1 MAPAPYR
8 IYAVRYAHRQCTT
21 SECFYGDHSHQP
33 MGMDYFVWEVTNGT
47 RTVVVDLGFTED
59 VPRRNLQN
67 MVLSREPGRLR
78 SLAGS
83 WRSEHDHVQRHPVL
97 SDGLV

>member
-1 MAPAPYR
+1 MTGIRARQPLADHAHHDVVGHQMAFVHHLLRDLAKM
-8 IYAVRYAHRQCTT
+8 AALEHR
-21 SECFYGDHSHQP
+21 FA
-33 MGMDYFVWEVTNGT
+33 
-47 RTVVVDLGFTED
+47 ED

-83 WRSEHDHVQRHPVL
+83 WRSEHDHVQRHPAL